1 MGIVNNDSI
10 DTAFG
15 TSVTG
20 SYLAIGPN
28 SIMIE
33 RESDFDT
40 EAITYRLNT
49 SATMWIDK
57 AARDSNKRSIG
68 MVNISRVLT
77 TDELTQGGYVV
88 AYNALKAMYPN
99 NTDV

>member
-33 RESDFDT
+33 RQVDFETD
-40 EAITYRLNT
+40 AVIYKMNT
-49 SATMWIDK
+49 SATVWIDK

-68 MVNISRVLT
+68 TVNIDKELT
-77 TDELTQGGYVV
+77 TDELAQGGYVV
-88 AYNALKAMYPN
+88 AYDVLKSMYPN
-99 NTDV
+99 NTDA

>member
-33 RESDFDT
+33 REVDFET
-40 EAITYRLNT
+40 EAVTYKLNT
-49 SATMWIDK
+49 IATMWVDK

-68 MVNISRVLT
+68 LVNINKTLT
-77 TDELTQGGYVV
+77 EDELAQGGYVV
-88 AYNALKAMYPN
+88 AYNILKDMFPN
-99 NTDV
+99 NSDS

>member
-28 SIMIE
+28 SITIE
-33 RESDFDT
+33 RQVDFETD
-40 EAITYRLNT
+40 AVTYRMNT

-68 MVNISRVLT
+68 TVTIDKELT
-77 TDELTQGGYVV
+77 SDELAQGGYVV

-99 NTDV
+99 NTDA

>member
-1 MGIVNNDSI
+1 MGIINNDSI

-33 RESDFDT
+33 RQVDFETD
-40 EAITYRLNT
+40 AVIYKMNT

-68 MVNISRVLT
+68 IVTIDKELT
-77 TDELTQGGYVV
+77 ADELAEGGYVV
-88 AYNALKAMYPN
+88 AYNVLKAMYPN
-99 NTDV
+99 NTDA

>member
-1 MGIVNNDSI
+1 MGIINNDSV

-33 RESDFDT
+33 RETDFET
-40 EAITYRLNT
+40 EAATYKMST
-49 SATMWIDK
+49 TATMWIDR

-68 MVNISRVLT
+68 SVNITKTLT
-77 TDELTQGGYVV
+77 GDELTQGGYVV
-88 AYNALKAMYPN
+88 AYNILKGMFPN
-99 NTDV
+99 SSDS

>member
-1 MGIVNNDSI
+1 MGIINNDSI

-15 TSVTG
+15 TSVTD

-28 SIMIE
+28 SVMIE
-33 RESDFDT
+33 RETDFETD
-40 EAITYRLNT
+40 AVTYRLST
-49 SATMWIDK
+49 YATMWIDK

-68 MVNISRVLT
+68 TVNIDKTLT
-77 TDELTQGGYVV
+77 SEELVQGAYVV

-99 NTDV
+99 NTDA